1 MFSVINFQFSTISG
15 IQRPLVYVMIFW
27 IEIIDMTNRQNKK
40 LASIDVVINYFFI
53 LANSYANNFNPKKLQ
68 QGLN

>member
-1 MFSVINFQFSTISG
+1 MFLAINFQFLTISG

-27 IEIIDMTNRQNKK
+27 MEIIDMTNRQNKK

-53 LANSYANNFNPKKLQ
+53 LANSYANNFSPKKLQ
-68 QGLN
+68 

>member
-1 MFSVINFQFSTISG
+1 
-15 IQRPLVYVMIFW
+15 MIFW
-27 IEIIDMTNRQNKK
+27 MEIIDMTNRQNKK

>member
-1 MFSVINFQFSTISG
+1 
-15 IQRPLVYVMIFW
+15 MIFW
-27 IEIIDMTNRQNKK
+27 MEIIDMTNRQNKK

-53 LANSYANNFNPKKLQ
+53 LANSYANNLNPKKLQ